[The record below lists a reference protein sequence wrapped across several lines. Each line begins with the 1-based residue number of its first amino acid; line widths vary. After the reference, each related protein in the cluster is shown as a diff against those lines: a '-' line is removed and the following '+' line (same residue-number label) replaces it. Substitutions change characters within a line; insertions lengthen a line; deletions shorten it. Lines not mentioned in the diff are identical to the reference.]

1 MAQKKQT
8 LIMDENQTKIE
19 YERNE
24 NSQKMLE
31 DAARFQEL
39 QTQKDLE
46 RQNAQKALDNLR
58 EGHAMKMAKETED
71 HRKQIEIKNN
81 LIDQKKREIKQ
92 IMEENVEIIH

>member
-46 RQNAQKALDNLR
+46 RQNA
-58 EGHAMKMAKETED
+58 
-71 HRKQIEIKNN
+71 
-81 LIDQKKREIKQ
+81 
-92 IMEENVEIIH
+92 